1 MKTLKLTALVALAA
15 VAVFVSAPAR
25 AEVPA
30 WAAIASKPVPSYQPF
45 RGYNGSPTYIG
56 QNYTTPRNNTS
67 FSPVEA
73 PMGGGNKD
81 RKSPLHEL
89 VEKSPTWIATRS
101 LLSTLRDSSPF
112 FCVRL
117 FPGARGRKYEP
128 CRISPAGLFWVW
140 QSSQRRL

>member
-1 MKTLKLTALVALAA
+1 MKTLKLTALLALAA
-15 VAVFVSAPAR
+15 VSVFVSAPAR

-73 PMGGGNKD
+73 LRGGGNGD
-81 RKSPLHEL
+81 GKSPLHEL
-89 VEKSPTWIATRS
+89 VEKS
-101 LLSTLRDSSPF
+101 
-112 FCVRL
+112 RL
-117 FPGARGRKYEP
+117 
-128 CRISPAGLFWVW
+128 GL
-140 QSSQRRL
+140 